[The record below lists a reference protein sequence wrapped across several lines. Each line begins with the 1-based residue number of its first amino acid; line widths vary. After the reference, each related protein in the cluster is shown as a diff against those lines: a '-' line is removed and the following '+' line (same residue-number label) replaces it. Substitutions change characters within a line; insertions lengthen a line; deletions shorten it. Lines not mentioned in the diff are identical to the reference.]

1 MLEDMIIV
9 AFKEASKKVDSDK
22 EKKLGKY
29 GQGLAGLM

>member
-1 MLEDMIIV
+1 MWLDADDIILD
-9 AFKEASKKVDSDK
+9 EDK